1 MFIYGIFPQLDI
13 ARSILIMNGLSIV
26 PSILK
31 FLIEFNISRNNIK
44 VKEQNEIDVEEK
56 ILQKQQSFIDKIC
69 KKLKLK
75 SSENLKRIIQF
86 VLNLLSM
93 LMQISIIPIVLT
105 TSYLMTSNWYLPVA
119 LILVSLSSI
128 RNYIEFVYFQTINTN
143 NLNSNISFKQ
153 RFDLFLFKLSKNL
166 RQTKINIDKSR
177 HKIGLITNIWKIS
190 IFLLFAHIY
199 NNKFKFGSILTIA
212 EKASNNSNLSLNN
225 SLVLNLSGQPLY
237 YIYPFIVQL
246 VSTVICYLGASLA
259 FKLRMNRFCFALPMT
274 LTTPISLIIALLI
287 CELNPNYV
295 SIDQIKQHFVC
306 SNQGY
311 LTFFLRWHLIVGIL
325 VWWLSHL
332 WTTSRIWLNYEY
344 LFNFTTIKRVC
355 FF

>member
-56 ILQKQQSFIDKIC
+56 IPQKQQSFIDKIC

-128 RNYIEFVYFQTINTN
+128 RNYIEFVYFQTINAN
-143 NLNSNISFKQ
+143 NLN
-153 RFDLFLFKLSKNL
+153 FLP
-166 RQTKINIDKSR
+166 
-177 HKIGLITNIWKIS
+177 HIT
-190 IFLLFAHIY
+190 FH
-199 NNKFKFGSILTIA
+199 
-212 EKASNNSNLSLNN
+212 
-225 SLVLNLSGQPLY
+225 
-237 YIYPFIVQL
+237 
-246 VSTVICYLGASLA
+246 
-259 FKLRMNRFCFALPMT
+259 R
-274 LTTPISLIIALLI
+274 
-287 CELNPNYV
+287 
-295 SIDQIKQHFVC
+295 
-306 SNQGY
+306 
-311 LTFFLRWHLIVGIL
+311 
-325 VWWLSHL
+325 
-332 WTTSRIWLNYEY
+332 NYEND
-344 LFNFTTIKRVC
+344 FKKTKNIFH
-355 FF
+355 